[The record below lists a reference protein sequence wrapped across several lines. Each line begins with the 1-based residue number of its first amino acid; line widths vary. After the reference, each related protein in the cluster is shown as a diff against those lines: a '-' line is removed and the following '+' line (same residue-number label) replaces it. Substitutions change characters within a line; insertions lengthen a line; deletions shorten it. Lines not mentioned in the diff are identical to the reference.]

1 MYPTVQELLQ
11 DHVTLSVSCV
21 DRLYVNGYVPTLQ
34 TPGQL
39 AWFLGH
45 YLGAPIPSPAQLRPI
60 HDRFVNSVQ
69 AFAKQHDVPLIAFQ
83 RGQRKD
89 DIAAAHRREFQA
101 EQGVVFVGVAQ
112 ERCLSFKSHKRQTR
126 SGSVTFDFSRQSV
139 YVNHYYFYFQDLQW
153 GPGFLKIGSYA
164 PYPVKLCLNG
174 HEWVKQQLRREGIG
188 FESLD
193 NGLRSCEDPERL
205 QQLCDQLGP
214 SDVQAVFDR
223 WSQTVPWPLSDED
236 RAAGFEHR
244 LSIWQIE
251 MSLTQVFDRPL
262 RGREFF
268 EQVIRENLDLGR
280 PDRVGVLFPR
290 RITRRT
296 PPPRFGYR
304 TRVITSGV
312 QPSLH
317 VEYKHSHV
325 KQYFKEQRALRT
337 ETTINE
343 PKDFGINKGLK
354 NFSHLCDVGRQA
366 NRKLLEIE
374 NIGQH
379 CLLSEHTLEPLQTPT
394 RVGSQRASAM
404 RFGDARVMAL
414 MQALCGFFHIPH
426 GFRNRDLRCRVAELL
441 GRPLEQYTT
450 GQMTYD
456 LRRLRLK
463 GLIARIPN
471 TYRYSVTTH
480 GLRVALFFSK
490 LYRRIFEPAW
500 TIIADTANKLTR
512 PLRQAFERVERE
524 FHRLYREAQ
533 LSPMA
538 NLDSPVKKL
547 VFEDV

>member
-1 MYPTVQELLQ
+1 MYPTVQELLE

-34 TPGQL
+34 TPGHL

-60 HDRFVNSVQ
+60 HDRFVRSVR
-69 AFAKQHDVPLIAFQ
+69 AFAKHHDIPLIPFE

-89 DIAAAHRREFQA
+89 DIAAAHRRGFQA

-139 YVNHYYFYFQDLQW
+139 YVNHYYFYFQDSQW

-174 HEWVKQQLRREGIG
+174 HEWVKQQLRHEGIG

-193 NGLRSCEDPERL
+193 NGFRRCEDPERL

-214 SDVQAVFDR
+214 QDVQAVFDR
-223 WSQTVPWPLSDED
+223 WSHTVPWPLSAAD
-236 RAAGFEHR
+236 RDAGFEHR

-251 MSLTQVFDRPL
+251 TCLTQVFDRPL

-268 EQVIRENLDLGR
+268 EQIIGENLDLGR
-280 PDRVGVLFPR
+280 PDRVGLLFPR
-290 RITRRT
+290 KITRRT

-337 ETTINE
+337 ETTIND
-343 PKDFGINKGLK
+343 PKDFGINKGLD
-354 NFSHLCDVGRQA
+354 NFEHLRDLGRQA
-366 NRKLLEIE
+366 NRKLLENERISQ
-374 NIGQH
+374 N
-379 CLLSEHTLEPLQTPT
+379 CLLSEHTLEPLQTST
-394 RVGSQRASAM
+394 RVGNQRASAM

-414 MQALCGFFHIPH
+414 LQALCGFFHLPH
-426 GFRNRDLRCRVAELL
+426 GFRNRDLRRRVAELL

-463 GLIARIPN
+463 GLIARIAN
-471 TYRYSVTTH
+471 TYRYTVTTY

-490 LYRRIFEPAW
+490 LYLRLFQPAW
-500 TIIADTANKLTR
+500 STLAETANQLAL
-512 PLRQAFERVERE
+512 PLRRAFERVERE
-524 FHRLYREAQ
+524 IQRLCREAK
-533 LSPMA
+533 LSSPA
-538 NLDSPVKKL
+538 NLDSPVQKP